1 MCCYIYENE
10 LKFLLRGKKVVH
22 MSEKTK
28 TAIQT
33 LLEKKQAKSNEQNN
47 RKARPDETI
56 GEYRKAVK
64 QKRGGG
70 LFDGK

>member
-1 MCCYIYENE
+1 
-10 LKFLLRGKKVVH
+10 

-28 TAIQT
+28 TAIQA
-33 LLEKKQAKSNEQNN
+33 LLEQKQVKSSTQNN
-47 RKARPDETI
+47 RKARPAKTI

>member
-1 MCCYIYENE
+1 M
-10 LKFLLRGKKVVH
+10 K
-22 MSEKTK
+22 EKTK
-28 TAIQT
+28 ASIQE

-47 RKARPDETI
+47 RKARASGRI
-56 GEYRKAVK
+56 GEYRKGVK

>member
-1 MCCYIYENE
+1 M
-10 LKFLLRGKKVVH
+10 VH
-22 MSEKTK
+22 MKEKTK
-28 TAIQT
+28 TSIQV
-33 LLEKKQAKSNEQNN
+33 LLEKKQEKSNAQNN
-47 RKARPDETI
+47 RKARPTGTI

>member
-1 MCCYIYENE
+1 
-10 LKFLLRGKKVVH
+10 
-22 MSEKTK
+22 MSKKTK
-28 TAIQT
+28 SAIET
-33 LLEKKQAKSNEQNN
+33 LLEQKQKKSNAQNN
-47 RKARPDETI
+47 RKAKPDGTI